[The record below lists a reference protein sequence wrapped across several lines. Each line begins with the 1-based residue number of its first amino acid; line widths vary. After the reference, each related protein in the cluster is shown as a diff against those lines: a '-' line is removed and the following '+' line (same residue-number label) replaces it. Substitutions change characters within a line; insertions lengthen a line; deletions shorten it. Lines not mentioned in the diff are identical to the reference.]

1 MCRIM
6 RYFGVY
12 GDFTINEMSEFVL
25 NEWSGGDCGARAE
38 ATIVPI
44 DNIGLGR
51 APTNLPDS
59 IGCRISGGM
68 FKLEIRW
75 IRPDSNPRVRLGK
88 QLSGLVQSRVAPNDR
103 ISGEFLC

>member
-1 MCRIM
+1 MSVYEAVMCRIM

-38 ATIVPI
+38 ATMVPI

-51 APTNLPDS
+51 APTNWPDS
-59 IGCRISGGM
+59 IGYRISGKM
-68 FKLEIRW
+68 LHYEIRL
-75 IRPDSNPRVRLGK
+75 RGAGRGNNSSHR
-88 QLSGLVQSRVAPNDR
+88 
-103 ISGEFLC
+103 